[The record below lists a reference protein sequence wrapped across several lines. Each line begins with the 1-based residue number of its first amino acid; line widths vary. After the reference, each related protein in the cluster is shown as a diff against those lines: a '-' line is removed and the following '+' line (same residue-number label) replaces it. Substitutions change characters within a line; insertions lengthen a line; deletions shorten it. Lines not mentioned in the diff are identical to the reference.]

1 MNEELLKAMTDIDDE
16 FLLEADEYKAEA
28 VVPVKKRRN
37 TWLGIA
43 ACIAVLVILAIPL
56 SKISLSK
63 DGNILNGAG
72 VNDIADYS
80 SNSTDDSMFGN
91 AEESLGENI
100 NKTEI
105 PADKD
110 MESYS
115 SSYNTAVN
123 QTVEIDGVKYRI
135 ECTKDDSIEDAP
147 LVVTAYID
155 ETNEFIVSKMYEGT
169 EYNLDDFLNLLKDS
183 VS

>member
-43 ACIAVLVILAIPL
+43 ACIAVFAILAIPL

-63 DGNILNGAG
+63 DNAILNGTGTNESEDYFAG
-72 VNDIADYS
+72 
-80 SNSTDDSMFGN
+80 STDDSMF
-91 AEESLGENI
+91 EESLGENI

-105 PADKD
+105 PADKE